1 MSNDLKIQDA
11 LSKLRKKS
19 AYTFITKVI
28 SVDKAN
34 GTCVVSDGDLEYT
47 GVALSAQIVENSKKF
62 HLFPKVGS
70 VVFVSPVEED
80 LHRLYVEFF
89 SEIEDF
95 DLQIEGTR
103 MQIDTDGFLLKKE
116 NETLKALMVDLLT
129 AIEAMRFTTRSGPT
143 IKLLNKQQFTDIKN
157 RFKEF
162 LKDN

>member
-1 MSNDLKIQDA
+1 MSKELQKAIGELKKRGV
-11 LSKLRKKS
+11 S
-19 AYTFITKVI
+19 TFPATVV

-34 GTCVVSDGDLEYT
+34 GTCSVNDGELEYT
-47 GVALSAQIVENSKKF
+47 DVLLSAQMAENGKRF
-62 HLFPKVGS
+62 YLFPKVNS
-70 VVFVSPVEED
+70 WVMISPIQED
-80 LHRLYVEFF
+80 LNRLYVEFY
-89 SEIEDF
+89 SEIESF
-95 DLQIEGTR
+95 DLQISMTR
-103 MQIDTDGFLLKKE
+103 MQIDEDGFLLKKE

>member
-1 MSNDLKIQDA
+1 MSKELQKAIGELKKRGV
-11 LSKLRKKS
+11 S
-19 AYTFITKVI
+19 TFPATVV

-34 GTCVVSDGDLEYT
+34 GTCTVNDGELEYT
-47 GVALSAQIVENSKKF
+47 DVLLSAQMAENGKRF
-62 HLFPKVGS
+62 YLFPKVNS
-70 VVFVSPVEED
+70 WVMISPIQED
-80 LHRLYVEFF
+80 LNRLYVEFY
-89 SEIEDF
+89 SEIEAF
-95 DLQIEGTR
+95 DLQISMTR
-103 MQIDTDGFLLKKE
+103 MQIDEDGFLLKKE

>member
-1 MSNDLKIQDA
+1 MSKELQKAIGELKKRGV
-11 LSKLRKKS
+11 S
-19 AYTFITKVI
+19 TFPATVV

-34 GTCVVSDGDLEYT
+34 GTCTVNDGDLEYT
-47 GVALSAQIVENSKKF
+47 DVLLSAQMSENGKRF
-62 HLFPKVGS
+62 YLFPKVNS
-70 VVFVSPVEED
+70 WVMISPIQED
-80 LHRLYVEFF
+80 LNRLYVEFY
-89 SEIEDF
+89 SEIESF
-95 DLQIEGTR
+95 DLQISMTR
-103 MQIDTDGFLLKKE
+103 MQIDEDGFLLKKE

>member
-1 MSNDLKIQDA
+1 MSKELQKAIGELKKRGV
-11 LSKLRKKS
+11 S
-19 AYTFITKVI
+19 TFPATVV

-34 GTCVVSDGDLEYT
+34 GTCVVSDGELEYT
-47 GVALSAQIVENSKKF
+47 GVSLSAKIEENGQRF
-62 HLFPKVGS
+62 YLFPKVNS
-70 VVFVSPVEED
+70 WVLVSPVEED

-89 SEIEDF
+89 SDIEDF